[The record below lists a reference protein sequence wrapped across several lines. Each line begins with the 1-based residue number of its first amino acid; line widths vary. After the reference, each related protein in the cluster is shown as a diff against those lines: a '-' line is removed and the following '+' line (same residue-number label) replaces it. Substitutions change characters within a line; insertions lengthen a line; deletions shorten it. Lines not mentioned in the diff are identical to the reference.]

1 MDLLTLLTLLVC
13 LAAAFSYLNH
23 RIFQLPMTIG
33 LMAVSLAF
41 SLALIVL
48 GALGTNVDER
58 AASILSQIDFNETLM
73 HGMLS
78 FLLFAGALHVNLDDL
93 LEQKGTIALLS
104 TLGVLTSTA
113 LIGGLSWLVL
123 GALGF
128 AVALPWCLVFG
139 ALISPTDP
147 IAVLG
152 ILRKARAPKSL
163 ETKIVGESLFND
175 GVGIVVFVA
184 CVGFVAGGHGGHEPS
199 LVEVAKLFA
208 VEAFGGIAFGLG
220 IGWIG
225 YRMIATVDD
234 YPVEILLSLALVMG
248 GSALA
253 IWLHTSGPLAIV
265 VAGLLIGNYGRR
277 LAMSARTREHL
288 DTFWELVDEL
298 MNAILFVLIGL
309 EMLVMPFEPG
319 LLLAAA
325 AMIPTVLL
333 ARFVAVG
340 LPVSLLRTQR
350 DFTPGAIRI
359 LTWGGLRGGIS
370 IALALSLPT
379 GPERTTILAI
389 TYVIVVFSILVQGLT
404 IGRLVGVHTLL
415 SD

>member
-23 RIFQLPMTIG
+23 QIFQLPTTIG
-33 LMAVSLAF
+33 LMAVSLVF

-93 LEQKGTIALLS
+93 LEQKGAIALLS

-113 LIGGLSWLVL
+113 LIGCLSWLVL
-123 GALGF
+123 GALEF
-128 AVALPWCLVFG
+128 EVALPWCLVFG

-184 CVGFVAGGHGGHEPS
+184 CVGFVAGGHEPS
-199 LVEVAKLFA
+199 LLEVAKLFA
-208 VEAFGGIAFGLG
+208 VEAFGGIVFGLG

-225 YRMIATVDD
+225 YRMIGTVDD

-253 IWLHTSGPLAIV
+253 VWLHTSAPLAIV

-309 EMLVMPFEPG
+309 EVLVMPFEPG
-319 LLLAAA
+319 LLLAAG

-404 IGRLVGVHTLL
+404 IGRLVGVHTLV